1 MNKELLQ
8 RQTDIIE
15 GNLINIKGA
24 LMIFP
29 LLPQSA
35 NKDMHL
41 YLDHAMRALLDLKQ
55 ELGLT
60 SQLKATATAVDVSR
74 SRDDVRDE
82 LARQLRNEREPDE
95 Q

>member
-1 MNKELLQ
+1 MDKELLQ

-41 YLDHAMRALLDLKQ
+41 YLDHAMYALFEVQ
-55 ELGLT
+55 RELGLT
-60 SQLKATATAVDVSR
+60 SQLKETATTVDATVS
-74 SRDDVRDE
+74 S
-82 LARQLRNEREPDE
+82 NE
-95 Q
+95 